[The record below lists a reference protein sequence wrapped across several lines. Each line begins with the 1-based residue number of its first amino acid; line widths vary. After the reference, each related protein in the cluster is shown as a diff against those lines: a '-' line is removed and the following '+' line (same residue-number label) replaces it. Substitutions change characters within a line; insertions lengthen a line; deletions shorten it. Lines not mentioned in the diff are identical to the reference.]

1 MNTTNADKLPS
12 FADIQWDEHGQ
23 PFSSRFNDVYFTRQ
37 DGLNET
43 RFVYLD
49 KNQLQHRWQKNLN
62 QSCFTIGETGF
73 GSGLNFIATWQLWNQ
88 CNTKELWLH
97 YISIEKHPFHLS
109 DLLRASEL
117 WPELKDLYQE
127 FIAAYPA
134 TAVKGFYTLVF
145 PKYKIR
151 LTLIIDDI
159 QNALDQL
166 LQSSHPLFQRATN
179 QIGIDAWFLDGFAPS
194 KNSDMWQES
203 AIEKIARLS
212 SPTSTL
218 ATFSAAGTVR
228 RSLQAAGFK
237 VEKYPGFGTKR
248 EMIYAEFS
256 SADSYKEEF
265 PESLR
270 QASSRR
276 SGHEVPWFLDAAKT
290 NMRTEVQEE
299 SGLVA
304 IIGAGLSA
312 CQTAYA
318 LAQRGRKVILLE
330 KNSDIASAASGANQG
345 VVYGKLSADD
355 DGLAQLN
362 LTSLLYAHGFYQQFW
377 NHQEGVK
384 NNCGVLQ
391 LAHNTKEKKL
401 WQDLKYFYQNRSDIF
416 SFINAKN
423 ASDIAGINIEHDAIS
438 FPSLGWI
445 QLKTLCKQL
454 TSHPNIKIRTNCA
467 VENLVFGDGKT
478 PSWSLHNKTGDLIV
492 EAESVVIA
500 NATNSLNFEQV
511 SYLPLKAIRGQ
522 LSYLHGELVNKN
534 IRSVICGSAYI
545 APSTLTQNGEK
556 NQTLGATFTL
566 HNHSTELSLDDHQ
579 TNISVIDQQTPSALP
594 WLHAQKPKNSSY
606 TSDLQR
612 YVDQENLSGFTD
624 FRCSTPDYLPIVGPV
639 PRYEDFISDFA
650 LLRKN
655 ALANIPTSGNYWP
668 GLHVNVGYG
677 SRGLAYSPICAELL
691 AAQICG
697 DILPLSRNLVKAL
710 HPARFII
717 RDLARN
723 KI

>member
-1 MNTTNADKLPS
+1 MNATPTDSLPS
-12 FADIQWDEHGQ
+12 FADLQWDEDGQ
-23 PFSSRFNDVYFTRQ
+23 PFSTNFNDVYFSRR

-43 RFVYLD
+43 RFVFLD
-49 KNQLQHRWQKNLN
+49 KNQLQDRWLN
-62 QSCFTIGETGF
+62 KPDQSCFTIGETGF

-88 CNTKELWLH
+88 HRPPTQWLH
-97 YISIEKHPFHLS
+97 YISIEKHPFRLS
-109 DLLRASEL
+109 DLLLASKL
-117 WPELKDLYQE
+117 WPDLEEFYQQL
-127 FIAAYPA
+127 ITVYPA
-134 TAVKGFYTLVF
+134 TAVKGFYNLVF
-145 PKYKIR
+145 PQHKIR
-151 LTLIIDDI
+151 LTLIVDDI

-166 LQSSHPLFQRATN
+166 LQSTHPLFQKATN
-179 QIGIDAWFLDGFAPS
+179 QRGIDAWFLDGFAPS
-194 KNSDMWQES
+194 KNADMWHDS
-203 AIEKIARLS
+203 VIEKIAYLS
-212 SPTSTL
+212 APSSTL

-228 RSLQAAGFK
+228 RALQRAGFK
-237 VEKYPGFGTKR
+237 VTKCAGFGKKR
-248 EMIYAEFS
+248 EMICAEFL
-256 SADSYKEEF
+256 SAQLNKEEF
-265 PESLR
+265 PESLH

-276 SGHEVPWFLDAAKT
+276 SGFEVPWFINNNLPENRA
-290 NMRTEVQEE
+290 EH
-299 SGLVA
+299 GLVA

-318 LAQRGRKVILLE
+318 LALRGRKVILLE

-377 NHQEGVK
+377 K
-384 NNCGVLQ
+384 NQKNLGSDCGVLQ
-391 LAHNTKEKKL
+391 LAHNEKEKNL
-401 WQDLKYFYQNRSDIF
+401 WQDLKNFYENRSDIF
-416 SFINAKN
+416 SFINEKESSN
-423 ASDIAGINIEHDAIS
+423 AAGINIEHEAIN

-445 QLKTLCKQL
+445 QPRAFCEQL
-454 TSHPNIKIRTNCA
+454 VSHPNISIRTHCA
-467 VENLVFGDGKT
+467 VEKITFNAGQT
-478 PSWSLHNKTGDLIV
+478 PSWSLNDKDGNLIV
-492 EAESVVIA
+492 NAESVVIA
-500 NATNSLNFEQV
+500 NATSALGFEQV
-511 SYLPLKAIRGQ
+511 SHLPLKAIRGQ
-522 LSYLHGELVNKN
+522 LSYLHGNLVNEK
-534 IRSVICGSAYI
+534 IHSVICGSGYI
-545 APSTLTQNGEK
+545 APATTAKDGRK

-566 HNHSTELSLDDHQ
+566 HNHSAELSLDDHQ
-579 TNISVIDQQTPSALP
+579 DNISEINQQTPSALP
-594 WLHAQKPKNSSY
+594 WLHVSKSKTNLNKG
-606 TSDLQR
+606 DLQSH
-612 YVDQENLSGFTD
+612 VDKEDLSGFTD

-639 PRYEDFISDFA
+639 PIYQDFLQDFA

-655 ALANIPTSGNYWP
+655 ALANIPSTGNYWP